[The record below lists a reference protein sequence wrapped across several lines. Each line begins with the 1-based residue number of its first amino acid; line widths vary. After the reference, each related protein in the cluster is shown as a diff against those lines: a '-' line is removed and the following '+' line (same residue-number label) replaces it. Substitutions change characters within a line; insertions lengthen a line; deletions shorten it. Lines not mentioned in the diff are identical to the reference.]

1 MKKRTLALLLAA
13 VLVLSMVFTLI
24 SCTDDTNTPAG
35 NDGAAVD
42 ENIPGTEGKPS
53 IDVVTDPA
61 DGGATEN
68 DDKYVHN

>member
-13 VLVLSMVFTLI
+13 ILVLSMVFTLI
-24 SCTDDTNTPAG
+24 SCTDDNTPAG

>member
-1 MKKRTLALLLAA
+1 M
-13 VLVLSMVFTLI
+13 LSMVFTLI
-24 SCTDDTNTPAG
+24 SCTDDTTPAG
-35 NDGAAVD
+35 DAAVD

-61 DGGATEN
+61 DGGATES